1 MSMYHCHIS
10 YVSRAKG
17 SSAVATASYIT
28 GQRLRCERTGE
39 LYDYGRKQRVVDVAT
54 YLPAHAPSEWSDPA
68 QLFNAIENF
77 DSRKNSR
84 VARKIEVALP
94 REFDLELQKKVT
106 ADFCSQLTKR
116 GYACTCALHT
126 DKDNNNP
133 HAHILV
139 ANRKVN
145 NKGQFVKTTT
155 KTVAKL
161 DERGNRIPLIDPETG
176 KQKLDKRNRKQWQR
190 KTIQY
195 NWLDERKVVKELR
208 KSWADECN
216 KHLSQEDQ
224 ISEKKLKE
232 QGLPYSKPTIHEGYK
247 ARAMERKGEVSE
259 ICEYNRDVKKN
270 RAKILKLIALI
281 AREKKRE
288 AKQQERHQQI
298 EHAVVLANDVVTDT
312 VAKAG
317 DAIKNTGH
325 KMLKWWQNVA
335 QPALVD
341 AITPT
346 EIDHAHNEE
355 WDNFQEMRHIE
366 KQQARLSE
374 LNKQE
379 REILRHGNNDDL
391 RWFDYQHK
399 EEMNSLR
406 KEVNAY
412 REKHTAKPKYV
423 NSDIEFIN
431 GNAKSSKRPMSV
443 YELQQMAQEKKN
455 VQECKLP
462 AELQAR
468 AADCLKPANAAEEQR
483 RARKKAADLNQKMNE
498 SQWASRNLPSNK
510 RSSSR
515 SHSRGR

>member
-106 ADFCSQLTKR
+106 AEFCSQLTKR

-139 ANRKVN
+139 ANRKIN
-145 NKGQFVKTTT
+145 NKGQFAKTTT

-161 DERGNRIPLIDPETG
+161 DEQGNRIPLIDPETG

-190 KTIQY
+190 QTIQY

-270 RAKILKLIALI
+270 RAKILKLISLLA
-281 AREKKRE
+281 RE
-288 AKQQERHQQI
+288 AKRVEKEEKREQ
-298 EHAVVLANDVVTDT
+298 AVSELKET
-312 VAKAG
+312 VKTAV
-317 DAIKNTGH
+317 NTGIDRS
-325 KMLKWWQNVA
+325 KPILNFIRNGVTKFLNA
-335 QPALVD
+335 S
-341 AITPT
+341 T
-346 EIDHAHNEE
+346 E
-355 WDNFQEMRHIE
+355 R
-366 KQQARLSE
+366 
-374 LNKQE
+374 KQE
-379 REILRHGNNDDL
+379 RVSDWMTASEESADVWRNNPLTKDMIEDRQITHNDKL
-391 RWFDYQHK
+391 IIRQAQQK
-399 EEMNSLR
+399 AT
-406 KEVNAY
+406 EVKAEPSQSKKQSNIHADNG
-412 REKHTAKPKYV
+412 RPLTAL
-423 NSDIEFIN
+423 
-431 GNAKSSKRPMSV
+431 
-443 YELQQMAQEKKN
+443 ELQQMAQEKKN
-455 VQECKLP
+455 VQMFKLP

-483 RARKKAADLNQKMNE
+483 RAREKAADLNQKMNE